1 MSLFS
6 SIQKKKFLLFINQV
20 VVQPHTVYECVQ
32 YRLEEE
38 PFDSVPDLIT
48 SYVGSGKVITAAT
61 GAKITTPLNRTQPLS
76 VYSALYG
83 KGAANNNQG
92 LYSSSSLLNRTKAI
106 REYSTQ
112 SLPRLTAAERLL
124 KSRPVAPSKPVR
136 PPSQLFY
143 AQQDPTEVDVA
154 EDEKRDVV
162 AFQLPSSNSK
172 TLPRLR
178 KAKTLDS
185 DRPVSATRDSFL
197 DRRSLDLETEAIF
210 NHSPSPTSP
219 SNKTVKLDLSRPFE
233 SLFNLDEF
241 QVYLA

>member
-1 MSLFS
+1 M
-6 SIQKKKFLLFINQV
+6 

-83 KGAANNNQG
+83 KGASNNNQG
-92 LYSSSSLLNRTKAI
+92 VYSSSSLLNRTKAI

-124 KSRPVAPSKPVR
+124 KSRPVAPSKPSR

-143 AQQDPTEVDVA
+143 TQQDPAEVDGA
-154 EDEKRDVV
+154 EDDEKRDVV
-162 AFQLPSSNSK
+162 AVQLPSSNSV

-219 SNKTVKLDLSRPFE
+219 SNQSVKLDLSRPFE